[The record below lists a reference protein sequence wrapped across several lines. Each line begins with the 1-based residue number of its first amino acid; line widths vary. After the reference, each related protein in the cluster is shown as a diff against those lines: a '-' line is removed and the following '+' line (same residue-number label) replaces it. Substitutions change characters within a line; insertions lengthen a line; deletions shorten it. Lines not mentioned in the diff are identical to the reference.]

1 MAKSTAILSQGV
13 GYGVVLGLGLF
24 FTVCMIGITKLQTRY
39 TKFKMTS
46 LAEFS
51 SASHSVKPALM

>member
-1 MAKSTAILSQGV
+1 MATSTAILSQGV

-24 FTVCMIGITKLQTRY
+24 FTALMLAITKIQTRY
-39 TKFKMTS
+39 TKFKVTS